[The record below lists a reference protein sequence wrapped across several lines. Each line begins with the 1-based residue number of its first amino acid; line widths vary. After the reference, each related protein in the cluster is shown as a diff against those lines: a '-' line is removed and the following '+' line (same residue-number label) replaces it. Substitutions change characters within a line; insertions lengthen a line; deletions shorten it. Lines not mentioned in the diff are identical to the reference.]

1 MYETQ
6 SQTNGLHRG
15 FDEREMSQARCFADG
30 ILPARQ
36 SYDARLRNESART
49 WRQPGTGCVKT
60 FTGNDIENSTPLA
73 TVKRWF
79 CCAIAVLAATGILP
93 IALAAAI
100 IWLTEAC
107 NLPWLPF
114 VLAGLELWA
123 IVRLVDQ

>member
-15 FDEREMSQARCFADG
+15 FDEREMSQARCFAGG

-36 SYDARLRNESART
+36 GYDARLRNESART

-60 FTGNDIENSTPLA
+60 SYGNDNEDSTPLA

-79 CCAIAVLAATGILP
+79 CGGIAVLAATGILP
-93 IALAAAI
+93 IALAGAI

-114 VLAGLELWA
+114 VLAGLELWF
-123 IVRLVDQ
+123 IVRMVDQ

>member
-6 SQTNGLHRG
+6 QQTNGLRRG
-15 FDEREMSQARCFADG
+15 FDDGKPPQARCCAGG

-36 SYDARLRNESART
+36 SYGANSRNESART
-49 WRQPGTGCVKT
+49 WLQPGTGNVKT
-60 FTGNDIENSTPLA
+60 FTSNDNENFTPLA

-79 CCAIAVLAATGILP
+79 CGAIAVLSATGILL
-93 IALAAAI
+93 IALAGAI

>member
-1 MYETQ
+1 MYGTQ
-6 SQTNGLHRG
+6 QQTNGLRRG
-15 FDEREMSQARCFADG
+15 FDEGKPPQARCCAGG

-60 FTGNDIENSTPLA
+60 FTGNDNEDSTPLA

-79 CCAIAVLAATGILP
+79 CGGIALLSATGILL
-93 IALAAAI
+93 IALAGVI
-100 IWLTEAC
+100 VWLTETY
-107 NLPWLPF
+107 NLFWLPF

>member
-36 SYDARLRNESART
+36 SYGASSRNESART
-49 WRQPGTGCVKT
+49 WRQPGNVKT
-60 FTGNDIENSTPLA
+60 FTSNDNENFTPLA

-79 CCAIAVLAATGILP
+79 CGAIAMLTATGILL
-93 IALAAAI
+93 IALAGAI
-100 IWLTEAC
+100 IWLTETY

-114 VLAGLELWA
+114 VLAGLELWF
-123 IVRLVDQ
+123 IVRMVDQ

>member
-15 FDEREMSQARCFADG
+15 FGEREMSQARCFADG
-30 ILPARQ
+30 ILPVRQ

-79 CCAIAVLAATGILP
+79 CGSIALLSATGILL
-93 IALAAAI
+93 IALAGAI

-123 IVRLVDQ
+123 IVRMVDQ

>member
-15 FDEREMSQARCFADG
+15 FDECETPQARCFAGG

-36 SYDARLRNESART
+36 SYGASSL
-49 WRQPGTGCVKT
+49 
-60 FTGNDIENSTPLA
+60 TPLA

-79 CCAIAVLAATGILP
+79 CGAIALLSATGILL
-93 IALAAAI
+93 IALAGAI

-107 NLPWLPF
+107 NLSWLPF
-114 VLAGLELWA
+114 VLAGLELWF
-123 IVRLVDQ
+123 IVRMVDQ

>member
-36 SYDARLRNESART
+36 SYGASSRNESART
-49 WRQPGTGCVKT
+49 WRQPGTGNVK
-60 FTGNDIENSTPLA
+60 
-73 TVKRWF
+73 KRWF
-79 CCAIAVLAATGILP
+79 CGAIAVLAATGILP
-93 IALAAAI
+93 IALAGAI

>member
-1 MYETQ
+1 MYGTQ
-6 SQTNGLHRG
+6 QQTNGLRRG
-15 FDEREMSQARCFADG
+15 FDEGKPPQARCCAGG

-36 SYDARLRNESART
+36 SCNASLRNESART
-49 WRQPGTGCVKT
+49 WLQPGTGNVRT
-60 FTGNDIENSTPLA
+60 LTSNDNENSTPLA

-79 CCAIAVLAATGILP
+79 CGAIAVLAATGILP
-93 IALAAAI
+93 IALAGAI

>member
-1 MYETQ
+1 MYGTQ
-6 SQTNGLHRG
+6 QQANGLRRG
-15 FDEREMSQARCFADG
+15 FDEGKPPQARYRAGG

-36 SYDARLRNESART
+36 GYDARLRNESART

-60 FTGNDIENSTPLA
+60 SYGNDNEDSTPLA

-79 CCAIAVLAATGILP
+79 CGAIAVLAATGILP
-93 IALAAAI
+93 IALAGAI

>member
-49 WRQPGTGCVKT
+49 WWQPGTGCVKT
-60 FTGNDIENSTPLA
+60 FTGNDIENSTPPA

-79 CCAIAVLAATGILP
+79 CGGIALLSATGILL
-93 IALAAAI
+93 IALAGAI

-123 IVRLVDQ
+123 IVRMVDQ

>member
-6 SQTNGLHRG
+6 QQTNGLRRG
-15 FDEREMSQARCFADG
+15 FDDGKPPQARCFADG
-30 ILPARQ
+30 ILSARQ
-36 SYDARLRNESART
+36 SYGANSRNESART
-49 WRQPGTGCVKT
+49 WRQPGTGNVRT
-60 FTGNDIENSTPLA
+60 LTSNDNENFTPLA

-79 CCAIAVLAATGILP
+79 CGGIAVLAATGILP
-93 IALAAAI
+93 IALAGAI

>member
-30 ILPARQ
+30 ILSARQ
-36 SYDARLRNESART
+36 GYDARLRNESARA
-49 WRQPGTGCVKT
+49 WLQPDTGCVKT

-73 TVKRWF
+73 IVKRWF
-79 CCAIAVLAATGILP
+79 CGAIAVLAATGILP
-93 IALAAAI
+93 IALAGAI

>member
-15 FDEREMSQARCFADG
+15 FDESETPQARCFADG
-30 ILPARQ
+30 ILPTRR
-36 SYDARLRNESART
+36 SYGASSRNESART
-49 WRQPGTGCVKT
+49 WLQPGTGNVKT
-60 FTGNDIENSTPLA
+60 LTSNDNENFTPLA

-79 CCAIAVLAATGILP
+79 CGAIALLSATGILL
-93 IALAAAI
+93 ITLAGAI

-114 VLAGLELWA
+114 VLAGLELWF
-123 IVRLVDQ
+123 IVRMIDQ

>member
-15 FDEREMSQARCFADG
+15 FDEREMSQTRCFADG

-36 SYDARLRNESART
+36 SYDASLRNESART
-49 WRQPGTGCVKT
+49 WLQPGTGCVKT
-60 FTGNDIENSTPLA
+60 FPSDDNEYFTPLA

-79 CCAIAVLAATGILP
+79 CGGIAVLAATGILP
-93 IALAAAI
+93 IALAGAI

-107 NLPWLPF
+107 NLPRLPF